1 MKNWIA
7 RWVASVLALLVVSQV
22 VPGIHLTTPVAAV
35 IAVVVLGL
43 VNSFIRPII
52 MFFAWPV
59 NCLTFGLFG
68 FGLNVLLFYIVGQKF
83 IPGFEVKDLMA
94 ALIGSV
100 AMGILSG
107 LFNFILKDRGD
118 KDEK

>member
-1 MKNWIA
+1 MRNWIVS
-7 RWVASVLALLVVSQV
+7 WIASVLAL
-22 VPGIHLTTPVAAV
+22 
-35 IAVVVLGL
+35 AVVVYAVVGKIDNPAILFLTVVALGL

-68 FGLNVLLFYIVGQKF
+68 FVLNVLMFWVVVGYL
-83 IPGFEVKDLMA
+83 IPDFGAKGPLY

-107 LFNFILKDRGD
+107 VFHFALKEKGD
-118 KDEK
+118 KR